1 MLLTTGVDV
10 YPDIS
15 SIVINF
21 LKESHGGLI
30 LLTII
35 FCIIV
40 LHPIIKSAYDVVKEQ
55 KKEKKEKAEAE
66 KKAAEEKI
74 KEEIE
79 EKTRDKEFKENI
91 NNLVSHMSQT
101 DFQISALSEQLI
113 ALNSVTAELK
123 ESVEDIGKN
132 MEEFNSSLDDIATS
146 SKEENRKMNE
156 NITGLQESLDSLK
169 TTTDGIKS
177 DMDTIFENDN
187 DEFRVFLNEL
197 NIKHIHNKEPITR
210 EIKQKLRVRFTA
222 YKSRGGNG
230 WAEDIYKDLM
240 SLPVDSK
247 EKDDK

>member
-1 MLLTTGVDV
+1 MLLTGVEV

-15 SIVINF
+15 NIVINF
-21 LKESHGGLI
+21 LKESHTGLI

-40 LHPIIKSAYDVVKEQ
+40 LHPVVKSAYDVIKEQ
-55 KKEKKEKAEAE
+55 KKERKEKAESE

-74 KEEIE
+74 KEELE
-79 EKTRDKEFKENI
+79 EKARDKEFKENI

-101 DFQISALSEQLI
+101 DFQINALSEQLI
-113 ALNSVTAELK
+113 ALNSVTSELK
-123 ESVEDIGKN
+123 DSVEDIGKN
-132 MEEFNSSLDDIATS
+132 MEELNTSLNDIAVT
-146 SKEENRKMNE
+146 SKEEDQKMHE
-156 NITGLQESLDSLK
+156 NITCLQESLDSLK
-169 TTTDGIKS
+169 TTTDGIKN
-177 DMDTIFENDN
+177 DIDTIFENDN

-197 NIKHIHNKEPITR
+197 NIRYIHNKEPITR

-247 EKDDK
+247 ELDDK